1 MARQAARAASAYDE
15 EFGQRKTW
23 RLGIWATVAMGAVA
37 AAVATGFV
45 DSSARHAHQEQ
56 ATRIASTA
64 PAPRSSGFDAELES
78 RRLSEAVRLLAA
90 DRDRLMARINALE
103 RNLGDVTGSISE
115 GAVPARSAEHP
126 GASTANAP
134 PTATPPASAPPS
146 QAAATAGNPPA
157 SALPRPGPQGVAGNG
172 AIHSAE
178 LASDRGAS
186 PPAVIDSGPTGSVA
200 TRTDFGVDLGTS
212 GTVDGLRILW
222 QSVRGPNQAL
232 FEGLRPVVSVR
243 EGSKPGSVELR
254 LVVGPLTNASGAAR
268 LCASLAATGVACQP
282 TVFDGQRL
290 ALK

>member
-1 MARQAARAASAYDE
+1 M
-15 EFGQRKTW
+15 
-23 RLGIWATVAMGAVA
+23 
-37 AAVATGFV
+37 
-45 DSSARHAHQEQ
+45 
-56 ATRIASTA
+56 
-64 PAPRSSGFDAELES
+64 ES

-103 RNLGDVTGSISE
+103 RNLSDVTGSISE
-115 GAVPARSAEHP
+115 GAVAARSAEHP

-134 PTATPPASAPPS
+134 ATATPPPSAPPT
-146 QAAATAGNPPA
+146 QAGATAGNPTA
-157 SALPRPGPQGVAGNG
+157 SAAPLPRPGPQGVAGNG
-172 AIHSAE
+172 ANRPAE
-178 LASDRGAS
+178 PASDRGAS
-186 PPAVIDSGPTGSVA
+186 LPAVIDSGPTGSVA